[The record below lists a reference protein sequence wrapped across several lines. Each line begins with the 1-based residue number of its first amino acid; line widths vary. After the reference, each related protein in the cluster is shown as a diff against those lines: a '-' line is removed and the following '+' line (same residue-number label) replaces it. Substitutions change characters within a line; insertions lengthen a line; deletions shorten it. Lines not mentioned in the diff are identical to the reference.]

1 MRIAIIDGGYASY
14 AIEQE
19 IAMGVGARV
28 EVRQCHGQQDIVE
41 FAKDADAIIA
51 RQGLVTADVIEAL
64 ERCRV
69 IARYGT
75 GVDNVDVGAATAHG
89 IVVANVVG
97 FGTHEVAEH
106 AIALLLAGA
115 RRIVAHDRAV
125 RNGAWDIG
133 PADPIYRIHGA
144 VLGLVGFGAIGR
156 AVHRKL
162 RGFEMRTL
170 VFDPFVPDEEVRA
183 GGAESVT
190 LQQLLRQ
197 SDLISLHAPA
207 ASTTHHLIDAKALQ
221 LVKPSAVLVNTARG
235 ALLDTDA
242 LLKALDEGRL
252 AAAGLD
258 VHEEEP
264 LPAEHPIRSCDR
276 AILLDHAGWY
286 SEESTEALQRGAI
299 EAAVAVLR
307 NERPAS
313 VVNPE
318 VYEQGLR
325 GSAEG

>member
-14 AIEQE
+14 AMERE
-19 IAMGVGARV
+19 IATGVGARV
-28 EVRQCHGQQDIVE
+28 EVRQCRGEQDIIE
-41 FAKDADAIIA
+41 FARDADAIIA

-64 ERCRV
+64 ERCRIIV
-69 IARYGT
+69 RYGT

-125 RNGAWDIG
+125 RDGAWDIG
-133 PADPIYRIHGA
+133 PADPIHRIHGA

-162 RGFEMRTL
+162 RGFELATL
-170 VFDPFVPDEEVRA
+170 VHDPFVLEKDVRA
-183 GGAESVT
+183 GGAEPVT
-190 LQQLLRQ
+190 LQKLLRQ

-207 ASTTHHLIDAKALQ
+207 AAASHHLIDAEALR

-235 ALLDTDA
+235 ALVDTDA
-242 LLKALDEGRL
+242 LLEALDEGRL

-264 LPAEHPIRSCDR
+264 LPADHPIRGCER

-286 SEESTEALQRGAI
+286 SEESTEALQHGAI
-299 EAAVAVLR
+299 QAVVAVLR
-307 NERPAS
+307 NERPVS

-318 VYEQGLR
+318 VYERGLR